1 MSINPREVKR
11 MANNIRKCMTGE
23 HYYDKKYKDLRV
35 ADVLLVLE
43 DENYHTEETILEALT
58 TLDYYKILEACE
70 IAVEQ
75 DKEEYL
81 SEELSERLQKLDK
94 AIRRG
99 E

>member
-1 MSINPREVKR
+1 MNPREVKR

-43 DENYHTEETILEALT
+43 DENYHTQETIRETLT
-58 TLDYYKILEACE
+58 TLDYNKILEACE

-81 SEELSERLQKLDK
+81 SEELSERLRKLDE